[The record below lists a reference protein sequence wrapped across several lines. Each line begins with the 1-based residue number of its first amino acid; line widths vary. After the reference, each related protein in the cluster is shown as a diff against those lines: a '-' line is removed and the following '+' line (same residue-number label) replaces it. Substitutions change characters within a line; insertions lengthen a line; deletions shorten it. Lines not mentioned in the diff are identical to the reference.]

1 MKGRVRFVAI
11 CAGIAAIA
19 VSACS
24 IAPTTAATT
33 LYDFGPANGGAALI
47 AAPITVRVQ
56 APPWLN
62 ATGIVYRLEYRDPAQ
77 IASYRDSRWAAPPA
91 ELLAE
96 RIRQHAAR
104 GSRAPHGAGLRV
116 EVEVEEFCQA
126 FSTPERSRA
135 VVRVRATLVDLPSG
149 RVLRQRAFAVEVDA
163 DSADA
168 AGGAHALA
176 RAAEQTIESL
186 LSWVAAD

>member
-11 CAGIAAIA
+11 CTGIAAIA
-19 VSACS
+19 VTACS

-33 LYDFGPANGGAALI
+33 LYDFGPTSGGGVLI
-47 AAPITVRVQ
+47 ATLITVRVQ

-62 ATGIVYRLEYRDPAQ
+62 TTGIVYRLEYRDPARV
-77 IASYRDSRWAAPPA
+77 ASYRDSRWAASPA

-96 RIRQHAAR
+96 RIRQQASR
-104 GSRAPHGAGLRV
+104 GSRAPHTAGLRV
-116 EVEVEEFCQA
+116 DVEEFCQA
-126 FSTPERSRA
+126 FSSPERSRA
-135 VVRVRATLVDLPSG
+135 VVRARGALVDLTSG
-149 RVLRQRAFAVEVDA
+149 RVLRHRAFAVEVDA
-163 DSADA
+163 ESADA

-176 RAAEQTIESL
+176 RAAQQMTESL

>member
-47 AAPITVRVQ
+47 AAPLTVRVH

-62 ATGIVYRLEYRDPAQ
+62 TTGIVYRLEYRDPAQ

-96 RIRQHAAR
+96 RVRQQAAR
-104 GSRAPHGAGLRV
+104 GSRAPHAAGLRV
-116 EVEVEEFCQA
+116 DVEEFCQA

-149 RVLRQRAFAVEVDA
+149 RVLRQRAFAVEAEA

-168 AGGAHALA
+168 AGGARALA
-176 RAAEQTIESL
+176 SAAQQMIESL
-186 LSWVAAD
+186 LSWTAAD